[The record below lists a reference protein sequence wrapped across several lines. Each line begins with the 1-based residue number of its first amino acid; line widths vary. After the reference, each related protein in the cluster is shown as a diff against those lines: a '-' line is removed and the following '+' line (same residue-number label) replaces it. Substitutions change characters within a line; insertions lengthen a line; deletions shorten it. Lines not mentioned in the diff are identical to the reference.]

1 VLPWLSGAA
10 GSKKGWPENLKRKF
24 STSTEAPFRSFA
36 LVRRRGRN
44 LDESMPSPRK
54 RLSLALAVVLLAALA
69 VFVPSFLYFTE
80 LALRELRFL
89 WWLILL
95 LVGAIWLLG
104 ALGRKK

>member
-1 VLPWLSGAA
+1 M
-10 GSKKGWPENLKRKF
+10 
-24 STSTEAPFRSFA
+24 PF
-36 LVRRRGRN
+36 
-44 LDESMPSPRK
+44 PQK
-54 RLSLALAVVLLAALA
+54 RLSFSLAVVLLVALA

-80 LALRELRFL
+80 LALRELRFF